1 MMVVGR
7 TVVADGGED
16 GIPVLYIGGTSDKYK
31 SSFKIEFS
39 NLITKSMR
47 QYKMNYL
54 SGFYIDWFFHF
65 MGLVQ

>member
-16 GIPVLYIGGTSDKYK
+16 GIPVLYICRTRDKYK

-47 QYKMNYL
+47 QYKMNHL

-65 MGLVQ
+65 MGLV